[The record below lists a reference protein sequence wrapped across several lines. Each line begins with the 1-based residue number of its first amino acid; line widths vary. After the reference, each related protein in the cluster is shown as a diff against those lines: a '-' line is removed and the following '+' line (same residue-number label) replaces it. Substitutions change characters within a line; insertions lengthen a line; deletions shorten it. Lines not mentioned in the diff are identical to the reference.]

1 MTLVALAFPSISL
14 QMRQIPAF
22 SKKSS
27 PGPTVGGNGQRS
39 GFTEHVKSTN
49 AGKGKPVPHMAAM
62 YPTKS
67 TLTRTSGHSK
77 APAFKSHSGQAAKAV
92 KAFSQKHI
100 SGGPKKPGTPA

>member
-1 MTLVALAFPSISL
+1 
-14 QMRQIPAF
+14 MRSIPAF

-49 AGKGKPVPHMAAM
+49 AGKAKAVPHMAAT

-67 TLTRTSGHSK
+67 TLSRTSGHSK
-77 APAFKSHSGQAAKAV
+77 APAFKSHSGQAAKSVA
-92 KAFSQKHI
+92 AFSKKNI
-100 SGGPKKPGTPA
+100 PGGPKAKHSQ